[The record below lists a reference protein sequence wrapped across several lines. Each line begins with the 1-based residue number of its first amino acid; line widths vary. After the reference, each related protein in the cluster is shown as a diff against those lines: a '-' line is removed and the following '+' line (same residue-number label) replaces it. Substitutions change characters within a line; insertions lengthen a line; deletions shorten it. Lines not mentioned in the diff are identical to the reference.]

1 MSRLSDASDF
11 TTPTRHLLIHQH
23 MPGTQPD
30 KLNNTFKNLSIIQD
44 EKMNK
49 EFTPY
54 APDNIDPAVDQ
65 ASEQPSPLKQ
75 AHTPELT
82 LVTTNPLPEGADSPV
97 SVQHPDLN
105 ISRYLKAPRLANVK
119 PNTVSY
125 EQANARIHVKKTARH
140 VLPVFW
146 RLQCIAMTQ
155 DYTINEVDCR
165 KPLKVN
171 R

>member
-1 MSRLSDASDF
+1 MNEEL
-11 TTPTRHLLIHQH
+11 TPH
-23 MPGTQPD
+23 
-30 KLNNTFKNLSIIQD
+30 
-44 EKMNK
+44 
-49 EFTPY
+49 
-54 APDNIDPAVDQ
+54 APANIDPTVDQ

-75 AHTPELT
+75 EHALELK
-82 LVTTNPLPEGADSPV
+82 LVTINPLPEGADSPV

-105 ISRYLKAPRLANVK
+105 ISRYLKAPRLADVK
-119 PNTVSY
+119 SNTVSY
-125 EQANARIHVKKTARH
+125 EQANARVHVKKTARH

-146 RLQCIAMTQ
+146 RLQRKATTQ